1 MWGNKP
7 ANESKPV
14 ISKPSSPSSSA
25 ALAQNTTTLIAGGT
39 EIEGNIR
46 FRGNVHIEG
55 SVKGNIS
62 SNDGKLQL
70 INGSNVAGSIT
81 AADILVNGK
90 VVGDVYA
97 TEKLKLSQ
105 KAEIHG
111 DVYYEVME
119 MMAGAAINGKMERI
133 LKSGELLPKDKAE
146 EAKDVKKLDKKNK
159 SK

>member
-14 ISKPSSPSSSA
+14 ISKSSSPSS
-25 ALAQNTTTLIAGGT
+25 LTQNTTTLIAGGT
-39 EIEGNIR
+39 EIEGNVR

-55 SVKGNIS
+55 CVKGNIS

-70 INGSNVAGSIT
+70 IEGSNVEGNVT

-105 KAEIHG
+105 KAEIQG
-111 DVYYEVME
+111 DVYYETME
-119 MMAGAAINGKMERI
+119 MVAGAAINGKMERI
-133 LKSGELLPKDKAE
+133 LKSGELLPKGGSAE
-146 EAKDVKKLDKKNK
+146 ARDVKKLDKNNK
-159 SK
+159 PK

>member
-7 ANESKPV
+7 ANETKPV
-14 ISKPSSPSSSA
+14 ISKPSSPASST
-25 ALAQNTTTLIAGGT
+25 LAHNTTTLIAGGT

-62 SNDGKLQL
+62 STDGKLQL
-70 INGSNVAGSIT
+70 IDGSNVEGNVT

-97 TEKLKLSQ
+97 TEKLKLSH
-105 KAEIHG
+105 KAEIKG

-119 MMAGAAINGKMERI
+119 MVAGAAINGKMERI
-133 LKSGELLPKDKAE
+133 LKSGELLPKGNAE

>member
-1 MWGNKP
+1 MWGNKS
-7 ANESKPV
+7 AKESKPV
-14 ISKPSSPSSSA
+14 ISKSSVPSSSS

-46 FRGNVHIEG
+46 FRGSVHIEG

-70 INGSNVAGSIT
+70 IEGSSVEGNVT

-90 VVGDVYA
+90 VIGDVYA

-105 KAEIHG
+105 KAEIQG

-119 MMAGAAINGKMERI
+119 MVAGAAINGKMERV
-133 LKSGELLPKDKAE
+133 LKSGELLPKG
-146 EAKDVKKLDKKNK
+146 EAGADKDVKKLDKKNK

>member
-7 ANESKPV
+7 VNESKPV
-14 ISKPSSPSSSA
+14 ISTPTSSA
-25 ALAQNTTTLIAGGT
+25 KLAQNTTTLIAGGT

-70 INGSNVAGSIT
+70 IDGSNVEGNIT

-90 VVGDVYA
+90 VNGDVYA

-105 KAEIHG
+105 RAEIHG

-119 MMAGAAINGKMERI
+119 MVAGAAINGKMERI
-133 LKSGELLPKDKAE
+133 LRSGELLPKGDTE

>member
-7 ANESKPV
+7 ANESRPV
-14 ISKPSSPSSSA
+14 ISTASSSSS

-39 EIEGNIR
+39 EIEGNVR

-55 SVKGNIS
+55 SVRGNIS

-70 INGSNVAGSIT
+70 IEGSNVEGNVT
-81 AADILVNGK
+81 AADILINGK
-90 VVGDVYA
+90 VTGDVYA

-105 KAEIHG
+105 KAEIQG

-119 MMAGAAINGKMERI
+119 MVAGAAINGKMERI
-133 LKSGELLPKDKAE
+133 LKSGELLPKGEKGEAE
-146 EAKDVKKLDKKNK
+146 ESKDIKRLD
-159 SK
+159 